1 MSIGCG
7 TAIPEPGNWPTPSAE
22 ARDPRL
28 QKPFEGFYNY
38 MIYGI
43 YSLIKGCWSLWE
55 AQPGAC
61 DADGAVF
68 CKASEFRVYGLGV
81 LLFRVLGFRGLGLF

>member
-1 MSIGCG
+1 
-7 TAIPEPGNWPTPSAE
+7 
-22 ARDPRL
+22 
-28 QKPFEGFYNY
+28 

-61 DADGAVF
+61 DANGAVF

-81 LLFRVLGFRGLGLF
+81 LLFRVLGFKGLGLF